1 MAAIHIHRDEL
12 YNQIWTEPT
21 TKLASKYGISDVGLS
36 KICKKLKIPKPPVG
50 YWSMIRSGK
59 KITRPSLPKLKSG
72 ESETYSLTEQKDAR
86 PRIEVRSEIQD
97 YIENEKNLRTR
108 VIVSKKLTLPH
119 PLVRQSIEI
128 LNKAKPDNYGFL
140 RPWGKK
146 YLNIRVGRSHLSRAL
161 RIMDALIKF
170 LESCGFP
177 VSTTMGYHLPVTSA
191 EIFNEKIEF
200 LLTEK
205 IKRYDYVPSKEEE
218 RKIALGRYVY
228 LPHWTHEST
237 GILML
242 QIDTYGA
249 YGVRKRWVD
258 TTVKKIENNLNEFVL
273 SAIKIADIRRT
284 ERLEREERE
293 RIRKEEQ
300 WKLEEEKRRLEEEKE
315 RIRNLEKQADLWLKS
330 RILKA
335 YIRAVEK
342 AASVNQHS
350 EEEMACIEKWLSWA
364 RKHIKGIDLRNCG
377 LPF

>member
-1 MAAIHIHRDEL
+1 MAVIHIHRDEL
-12 YNQIWTEPT
+12 YKQIWTEPT

-36 KICKKLKIPKPPVG
+36 KICKKLRIPKPPVG

-72 ESETYSLTEQKDAR
+72 ESETYTLTAQNDAR
-86 PRIEVRSEIQD
+86 PKIEVCSEIQD
-97 YIENEKNLRTR
+97 YIEKEKNLRR
-108 VIVSKKLTLPH
+108 RIIVSKKLTLPH

-128 LNKAKPDNYGFL
+128 LNKAKPDNYGVL

-146 YLNIRVGRSHLSRAL
+146 YLNVRVSRSHLSRAL

-170 LESCGFP
+170 SESCGFP
-177 VSTTMGYHLPVTSA
+177 VSTTMSVHLPVTYV

-205 IKRYDYVPSKEEE
+205 IKRYDYVPSKEEK
-218 RKIALGRYVY
+218 RKIELGRYVY

-242 QIDTYGA
+242 QLDTYGA
-249 YGVRKRWVD
+249 HGVKKKWMD
-258 TTVKKIENNLNEFVL
+258 TTAKKIENNLNEFVL
-273 SAIKIADIRRT
+273 SAIKIADIWRT

-293 RIRKEEQ
+293 RVRKEEQ

-342 AASVNQHS
+342 EASAKQHS
-350 EEEMACIEKWLSWA
+350 EEEMACIEEWLSWA
-364 RKHIKGIDLRNCG
+364 RTHVNSIDLRNCG

>member
-1 MAAIHIHRDEL
+1 MAAIHLHRDEL

-36 KICKKLKIPKPPVG
+36 KICKKLRIPKPPVA
-50 YWSMIRSGK
+50 YWSMIRCGK

-72 ESETYSLTEQKDAR
+72 ESESYSLTAQKDAR
-86 PRIEVRSEIQD
+86 PKIEVRSEIQD
-97 YIENEKNLRTR
+97 YIEKEKNLRR
-108 VIVSKKLTLPH
+108 RLIVSKKLTLPH

-128 LNKAKPDNYGFL
+128 LNRAKPDNYGVL

-146 YLNIRVGRSHLSRAL
+146 YLNVRVSRFHLSRAL

-177 VSTTMGYHLPVTSA
+177 VSTTIGYHLPVTSV

-205 IKRYDYVPSKEEE
+205 IKRYDYVPSKEEK
-218 RKIALGRYVY
+218 RKIELGRYVY

-242 QIDTYGA
+242 QIDTYSA
-249 YGVRKRWVD
+249 HGVRKKWMD
-258 TTVKKIENNLNEFVL
+258 TTAKKIENNLNEFVL

-284 ERLEREERE
+284 ERLECEERE

-342 AASVNQHS
+342 AASANQHS
-350 EEEMACIEKWLSWA
+350 EEEMARIEKWLSWA

>member
-1 MAAIHIHRDEL
+1 M
-12 YNQIWTEPT
+12 
-21 TKLASKYGISDVGLS
+21 
-36 KICKKLKIPKPPVG
+36 
-50 YWSMIRSGK
+50 
-59 KITRPSLPKLKSG
+59 
-72 ESETYSLTEQKDAR
+72 
-86 PRIEVRSEIQD
+86 
-97 YIENEKNLRTR
+97 R
-108 VIVSKKLTLPH
+108 VS
-119 PLVRQSIEI
+119 
-128 LNKAKPDNYGFL
+128 
-140 RPWGKK
+140 
-146 YLNIRVGRSHLSRAL
+146 RSHLSRAL

-177 VSTTMGYHLPVTSA
+177 VSTTMGYHLPVTSV

-205 IKRYDYVPSKEEE
+205 IKRYDYIPSKEEK
-218 RKIALGRYVY
+218 RKIELGRYVY

-237 GILML
+237 GILLL

-249 YGVRKRWVD
+249 YGVRKKWMD
-258 TTVKKIENNLNEFVL
+258 TTVKKIENCLNDFVL

-293 RIRKEEQ
+293 KIRKEEQ

-315 RIRNLEKQADLWLKS
+315 RIRNLEKQADLWFKS

-342 AASVNQHS
+342 AASANQHS
-350 EEEMACIEKWLSWA
+350 EEEMACIGKWLSWA